1 VDLRRLR
8 AGEWIAGLSGA
19 ALAVI
24 LFLPWYGSDGTSATV
39 NAWQA
44 FSVNDVI
51 LMFVALF
58 AVGLWTVTVT
68 QRTTAVPNAFAS
80 LTALFGILATILVV
94 IRLLSAPGEGDVTRE
109 YGAWL
114 GLAACIGIV
123 FGAQRAMANEHTP
136 TAAVTQIEVTPLPPP
151 TPEGEGAS

>member
-24 LFLPWYGSDGTSATV
+24 LFLPWYGADGTSATA
-39 NAWQA
+39 NAWEA
-44 FSVNDVI
+44 FAVNDVI
-51 LMFVALF
+51 LMLVALF
-58 AVGLWTVTVT
+58 AVGLWTVTAT

-80 LTALFGILATILVV
+80 LTALLGLIATILVV
-94 IRLLSAPGEGDVTRE
+94 VRLVSTPGAGGVTRE

-123 FGAQRAMANEHTP
+123 LGAQRAMADETTP
-136 TAAVTQIEVTPLPPP
+136 SVVATTVDVTPLPPP
-151 TPEGEGAS
+151 DPEGEGAS